1 MDANHKK
8 TLCRIQAKS
17 LTESVF
23 FEGPPPR
30 SGTCVQKRCF
40 RGWGAENA
48 EGVGR
53 RDARLRV
60 LVCLLMRWLCNPR
73 LLQQAAENNASEQ
86 RNPNCRQL
94 SNGSWAASSMPR
106 LRRFRIQR
114 GISCM
119 YEGRG
124 LMELVARLVLV
135 FHQ

>member
-1 MDANHKK
+1 MANFRF
-8 TLCRIQAKS
+8 LCRLPWRAKS
-17 LTESVF
+17 
-23 FEGPPPR
+23 PPPPL
-30 SGTCVQKRCF
+30 GTCVQKGCF
-40 RGWGAENA
+40 KGWGAENA

-94 SNGSWAASSMPR
+94 SNGSWAASSMP
-106 LRRFRIQR
+106 LIRRFRIQR

-119 YEGRG
+119 YKGGGIDGVGRQIG
-124 LMELVARLVLV
+124 FGVSSVNLNE
-135 FHQ
+135 

>member
-1 MDANHKK
+1 MGANHKK
-8 TLCRIQAKS
+8 TLSRIQAKS
-17 LTESVF
+17 LCSLKA
-23 FEGPPPR
+23 PPP
-30 SGTCVQKRCF
+30 SGTCVQKGCF

-94 SNGSWAASSMPR
+94 SNGSWAASSTPR